1 MAPPVSWAEAAE
13 GREPLFQDCRVAP
26 AEAACLFL
34 DLKPRGRYVMWHS
47 WGNPLRRHCVQGA
60 VPLHF
65 FLLSLQNEHAVQNRN
80 HKSVNHVLHQ
90 TSGTR
95 SIPTLCRSL
104 ALTLV
109 DFWSRHVNVVFTR
122 TCDEDGGRSGVSCQ
136 TPHETD
142 APIARLA
149 SGVHFCIDPSKAMA
163 RTTASRPLSDFVQ
176 PLADPAGVVACAR

>member
-65 FLLSLQNEHAVQNRN
+65 FLLSLQNEHAVQNGN

-104 ALTLV
+104 ALALV
-109 DFWSRHVNVVFTR
+109 DFRSRHVTVALPALVLKMEEQLYHATRCMKQMLPELDSRSLLLYRPKQSHGTR
-122 TCDEDGGRSGVSCQ
+122 TI
-136 TPHETD
+136 T
-142 APIARLA
+142 
-149 SGVHFCIDPSKAMA
+149 
-163 RTTASRPLSDFVQ
+163 SRPLSDFVQ
-176 PLADPAGVVACAR
+176 PLADPAGSVACAR